1 MLSPMTAPAEVMHH
15 ARCVGVKLM
24 EGAAPVLCPP
34 LHRFAQRGGP
44 GRQLPGRIGRERAAI
59 AQEKVR
65 LHPCP
70 PAGLSSSPGFFAG
83 ISDIR
88 SFHSAR

>member
-1 MLSPMTAPAEVMHH
+1 MTAPAEVMHD
-15 ARCVGVKLM
+15 ARCMDVKVM
-24 EGAAPVLCPP
+24 EGAAPVLWPP
-34 LHRFAQRGGP
+34 LHRLAQRGGP
-44 GRQLPGRIGRERAAI
+44 NRQLPGRFRRERAAI

-70 PAGLSSSPGFFAG
+70 PAGLSSSPGFSAG

>member
-1 MLSPMTAPAEVMHH
+1 MLSSLSAPAEIMHN
-15 ARCVGVKLM
+15 ARRVDMKGG
-24 EGAAPVLCPP
+24 EGAAPGFCPS
-34 LHRFAQRGGP
+34 LHRLAQCGGP
-44 GRQLPGRIGRERAAI
+44 GRQLPGSARRERAAI

-70 PAGLSSSPGFFAG
+70 PAGLSVTGVSAG